1 MVCKCMI
8 ISSLISLF
16 QRTLR
21 NHDSY
26 SHFTVK
32 GVGVLGTFKLED
44 SLLKETLII
53 L

>member
-16 QRTLR
+16 QMTLR
-21 NHDSY
+21 NHVSY
-26 SHFTVK
+26 SNFTVK
-32 GVGVLGTFKLED
+32 GVVVVGTFKLEN